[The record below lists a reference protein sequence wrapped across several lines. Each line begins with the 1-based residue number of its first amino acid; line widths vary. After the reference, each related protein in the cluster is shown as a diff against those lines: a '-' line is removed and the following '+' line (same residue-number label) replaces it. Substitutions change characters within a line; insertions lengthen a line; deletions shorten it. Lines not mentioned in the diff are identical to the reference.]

1 MAFPPVFRRHAKLG
15 AAMATDVIEPTQ
27 GALAI
32 TDQQDGFASDV
43 QDKRVTGLGQLLFA
57 RDAHPGGG
65 EEVFLFQREDL
76 VAKIK
81 GRRKCWFKLGVCRHI
96 DRGSRW

>member
-1 MAFPPVFRRHAKLG
+1 MAA
-15 AAMATDVIEPTQ
+15 DVIEAAQCT
-27 GALAI
+27 LAI
-32 TDQQDGFASDV
+32 TDQQDGFADDV
-43 QDKRVTGLGQLLFA
+43 QDQRVTGSGQMLFA

-81 GRRKCWFKLGVCRHI
+81 GRRKCGLKLGICRHI
-96 DRGSRW
+96 DRGS